1 MDRKD
6 GRYET
11 IWNAEDGDHE
21 EFLSE
26 TDVEQS
32 VSHEKQW
39 HSEEGRRSKWDQQP
53 RGILYTI
60 KKHRWI
66 IDTSFMA
73 IITGLLVLLLL
84 RSPNAGSTRQIGG
97 DFTVSNHECEQLI
110 SPRHSRLHCEPHCGV
125 PQLSR
130 EL

>member
-53 RGILYTI
+53 RGILFTI

-84 RSPNAGSTRQIGG
+84 RSPNAGSTRQVGG
-97 DFTVSNHECEQLI
+97 DFTVSNHECK
-110 SPRHSRLHCEPHCGV
+110 
-125 PQLSR
+125 
-130 EL
+130 